1 MRMNRSTLRPFSFV
15 VLLLF
20 AACSSNQS
28 GSSSARRPSTLGVV
42 ITAEDIARSPGMS
55 LEQIMVAR
63 IPGLTFGRSEDGR
76 VILRLRG
83 TTTFMGSEEA
93 LVVVN
98 GIALG
103 PNAAGN
109 LNAINT
115 HDIESITVLRDAAST
130 AQYGSR
136 GANGVIL
143 IRTKQS

>member
-1 MRMNRSTLRPFSFV
+1 MNRSTIRPFSFV
-15 VLLLF
+15 VLLLL

-28 GSSSARRPSTLGVV
+28 GSSSSRPSTLGVV

-55 LEQIMVAR
+55 LEQIMIAR
-63 IPGLTFGRSEDGR
+63 IPGLTFGRAEDGR

-103 PNAAGN
+103 PNSAGN

>member
-1 MRMNRSTLRPFSFV
+1 MNRSTIRPFSFV
-15 VLLLF
+15 VLLLL

-28 GSSSARRPSTLGVV
+28 GSSSSRPSTLGVV

-55 LEQIMVAR
+55 LEQIMIAR
-63 IPGLTFGRSEDGR
+63 IPGLTFGRAEDGR